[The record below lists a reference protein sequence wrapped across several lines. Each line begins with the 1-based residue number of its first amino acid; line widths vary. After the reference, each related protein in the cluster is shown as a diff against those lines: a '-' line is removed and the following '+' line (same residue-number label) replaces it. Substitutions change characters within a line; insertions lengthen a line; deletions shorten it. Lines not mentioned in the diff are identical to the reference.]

1 MSIVKAHLYIN
12 SRGQYVTR
20 HSYSGGDT
28 FAFCAQKY
36 YLERVQGW
44 SDKQDRVARHFGIA
58 LEAGVTFW
66 HQHRQDT
73 TAAVAEFKRLWL
85 EHKDKEYIYS
95 KPEKDWENL
104 GRTGE
109 ELLRLYTLR
118 YPTFPYIVN
127 NPKEAFQVQTNF
139 EVFPGTKLAGI
150 EFTSYID
157 LMANIKKTQPQPTP
171 LFPILP
177 EAGEEIIIDMKT
189 SAKDVP
195 ELTVLDP
202 QLRSYA
208 WVKSLRLVAFLWFR
222 KMGRELSKGDKVT
235 LLESYAGFEPG
246 LSAVV
251 LGTDDFGIWVT
262 TDPKIEEEMNKLFVG
277 SSKAVVAAKQAYIAA
292 NGKHVTET
300 AVTKQRVQFKMA
312 TITKESAEDIG
323 RSIKRDIIN
332 IAAANEKDFWPMQS
346 GVRFPNEKCPNCAMR
361 GICSNNPELQDA
373 LVTRK
378 QMEEF
383 DFGNETE

>member
-73 TAAVAEFKRLWL
+73 PAAVAEFRRLWA

-127 NPKEAFQVQTNF
+127 NPKEAFQLQTN
-139 EVFPGTKLAGI
+139 
-150 EFTSYID
+150 TST
-157 LMANIKKTQPQPTP
+157 ARPKK
-171 LFPILP
+171 
-177 EAGEEIIIDMKT
+177 
-189 SAKDVP
+189 
-195 ELTVLDP
+195 
-202 QLRSYA
+202 
-208 WVKSLRLVAFLWFR
+208 
-222 KMGRELSKGDKVT
+222 
-235 LLESYAGFEPG
+235 
-246 LSAVV
+246 
-251 LGTDDFGIWVT
+251 
-262 TDPKIEEEMNKLFVG
+262 
-277 SSKAVVAAKQAYIAA
+277 
-292 NGKHVTET
+292 
-300 AVTKQRVQFKMA
+300 
-312 TITKESAEDIG
+312 IG
-323 RSIKRDIIN
+323 RTW
-332 IAAANEKDFWPMQS
+332 AAPAKNSSDFIL
-346 GVRFPNEKCPNCAMR
+346 CAIR
-361 GICSNNPELQDA
+361 RSR
-373 LVTRK
+373 TS
-378 QMEEF
+378 
-383 DFGNETE
+383 